1 MRNKTIIRLIVAAC
15 VITTT
20 QACTKSSK
28 TTTTPTPT
36 PVTTAFTFKVD
47 GGAAIT
53 VDSANAMLYNLPGGA
68 RYMDVYAYKGGSEI
82 LEFHFTPQT
91 GSTTAGTTLGT
102 TLMTYMETVTS
113 SYDSQSGNL
122 SITTCDTVGNKILG
136 DFNFVGKVYPYTGS
150 PSHAITE
157 GHMVVSKIT
166 KQ

>member
-1 MRNKTIIRLIVAAC
+1 MKSSSITKLTACALIAMSALS
-15 VITTT
+15 
-20 QACTKSSK
+20 CTKSSK
-28 TTTTPTPT
+28 SSPTPTPT
-36 PVTTAFTFKVD
+36 PVSAAFTFKVD

-53 VDSANAMLYNLPGGA
+53 VDSATAMLYNLPGGA
-68 RYMDVYAYKGGSEI
+68 RYMDVYAYKGGSEV
-82 LEFHFTPQT
+82 LEFHLTPQT

-113 SYDSQSGNL
+113 SYDSQSGTLNV
-122 SITTCDTVGNKILG
+122 TTCDTPGNKIEG

-150 PSHAITE
+150 TIHTITE